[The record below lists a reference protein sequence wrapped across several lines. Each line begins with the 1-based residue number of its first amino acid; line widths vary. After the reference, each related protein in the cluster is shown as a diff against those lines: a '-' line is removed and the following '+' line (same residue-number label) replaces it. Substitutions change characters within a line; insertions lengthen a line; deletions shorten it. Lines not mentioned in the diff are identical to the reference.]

1 MCGIKRHWIHAAKIE
16 LYLIEIKTKIP
27 TKRHFFGVAP
37 LLLGGRGVL
46 TERVSVFGASGK
58 KMLKKEKYPSDSP
71 KLDFSSFGFCGS
83 PGPDCLPLAAT
94 AAALKSIDA
103 ERVKNIFFMG
113 FDLVEG
119 K

>member
-1 MCGIKRHWIHAAKIE
+1 M
-16 LYLIEIKTKIP
+16 EIKTKIP
-27 TKRHFFGVAP
+27 PKRHFFGVAP
-37 LLLGGRGVL
+37 LLLGGRGIL
-46 TERVSVFGASGK
+46 TVSVSDFGVSGK
-58 KMLKKEKYPSDSP
+58 KMLKKEKYPSERP

-83 PGPDCLPLAAT
+83 PGPLCLPFAAT
-94 AAALKSIDA
+94 AAALKSIEA